1 MKRCVWTRHIGRL
14 LVSPPAGYLDTASNE
29 RRLRAGFVRL
39 DIQLLTQRVCAL
51 IWTLTQ
57 ISRRL
62 NCATVVPLAQI
73 AVWQATL
80 TGRVRPPPEPNPLQL
95 ICPTLTSETTAGF
108 HLRTRG

>member
-1 MKRCVWTRHIGRL
+1 MCGHDILG
-14 LVSPPAGYLDTASNE
+14 VSES
-29 RRLRAGFVRL
+29 RRLRDIWIRRQTNVGFGRASYTLCL

-95 ICPTLTSETTAGF
+95 ICPTLTSETAAGF
-108 HLRTRG
+108 HLGTRG